1 MNQEY
6 LEFMASYLDKIED
19 AQYFDPEKMDYNR
32 YADYLFDIIIEIGN
46 VFESELP
53 EIKSSVF
60 LHQDSLDRDVDTT
73 KGILKKYLIKNG
85 YKKEGISQPSTKPI
99 YYFI

>member
-19 AQYFDPEKMDYNR
+19 AQYFDPEKMDYNL
-32 YADYLFDIIIEIGN
+32 YENNLFDIIIEIGN

-53 EIKSSVF
+53 EIRSSVL
-60 LHQDSLDRDVDTT
+60 LHHDSLERDVDTT
-73 KGILKKYLIKNG
+73 KGI
-85 YKKEGISQPSTKPI
+85 
-99 YYFI
+99 